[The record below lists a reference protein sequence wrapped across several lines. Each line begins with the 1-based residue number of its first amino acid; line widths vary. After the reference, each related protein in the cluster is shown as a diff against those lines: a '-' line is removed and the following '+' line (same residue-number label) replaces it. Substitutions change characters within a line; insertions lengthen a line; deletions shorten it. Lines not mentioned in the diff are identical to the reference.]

1 MEAVTK
7 KMDSQAPDDDNSD
20 EQEERLPKGRSGP
33 AAVVPASHGYFTI
46 YKKGQ
51 GYWTRMGTVA
61 GVALLGLLTGA
72 FIFDQMEAFGA
83 EKSFQDFL
91 SKFNLGGSRASYL
104 LVLIF
109 AACYSIFTF
118 HVLNKPSNVD
128 FLIATDSEMKK
139 VNWTSKKELFG
150 STRVVIIF
158 MIFIATVLF
167 LYDLFFHTLF
177 WWIGVLKTPPP
188 FWPFHQ

>member
-1 MEAVTK
+1 MDAVTK
-7 KMDSQAPDDDNSD
+7 KMDPQAPDDDSSD
-20 EQEERLPKGRSGP
+20 EQEERSPKARP
-33 AAVVPASHGYFTI
+33 AAAVVPASQGYFTI

-72 FIFDQMEAFGA
+72 FIFDQMESFGA
-83 EKSFQDFL
+83 EVSFQNFL
-91 SKFNLGGSRASYL
+91 SKLNLGGSRASYL

-109 AACYSIFTF
+109 ATVYSLFAF
-118 HVLNKPSNVD
+118 HVLNKPTNVD

-158 MIFIATVLF
+158 MVFVATVLF

-188 FWPFHQ
+188 FWPFHH